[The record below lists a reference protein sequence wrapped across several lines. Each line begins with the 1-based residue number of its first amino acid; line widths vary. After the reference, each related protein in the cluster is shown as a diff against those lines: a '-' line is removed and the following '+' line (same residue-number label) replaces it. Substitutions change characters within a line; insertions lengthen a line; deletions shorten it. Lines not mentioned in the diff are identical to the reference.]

1 MNALRVLHVIT
12 GLGTGGAET
21 SLLRLIAHTA
31 PLGVTHTVVSLLPDG
46 QLADPIR
53 EAGAHV
59 HSMGMSRGVA
69 DPRVL
74 RRLAHL
80 VRQTQADVV
89 HGWMYHANLAASAA
103 AWVTHRPVIWGIRHA
118 LDAYIQEPPRRRA
131 VIRVGGWVS
140 HHARAVV
147 YNSARS
153 AQQHTA
159 LGYANTRALVLPNG
173 FDTEALAPDGNAG
186 RAVLESL
193 GLDITTPVVGLVARV
208 DSLKDHNTF
217 LAAAQQL
224 HAMRPS
230 VRFLLAGRDTNDPA
244 GIVARGVRERGL
256 SGLVYTLGE
265 RRDIRAV
272 FNSCTVATLTS
283 RSEGFPN
290 AVGEAMACGIPCVV
304 TDVGD
309 ASLLVGDTG
318 HIVPVGNPGA
328 IAEAWCALL
337 DETADRRAARG
348 RAARDRITEHFSV
361 GAHSV
366 AYRQLWRD
374 VVTEAAAAHGTPPYQ
389 SWEAA

>member
-1 MNALRVLHVIT
+1 MSTPKVLHVIT

-46 QLADPIR
+46 PLAAPIR
-53 EAGAHV
+53 ETGALV
-59 HSMGMSRGVA
+59 HSMEMSRGVA

-74 RRLAHL
+74 RRLAQL

-89 HGWMYHANLAASAA
+89 QGWMYHANLAASAA
-103 AWVTHRPVIWGIRHA
+103 AWMTHRPVIWGIRHA
-118 LDAYIQEPPRRRA
+118 LDAYTQEPQRLRA
-131 VIRVGGWVS
+131 VIRAGSWVS
-140 HHARAVV
+140 HHARAII

-153 AQQHTA
+153 AQQHAT
-159 LGYANTRALVLPNG
+159 LGYSPSRALVLPNG
-173 FDTEALAPDGNAG
+173 FDTAALAPDRAAG
-186 RAVLESL
+186 RAVRESL
-193 GLDITTPVVGLVARV
+193 GLDATTPIVGLVARV
-208 DSLKDHNTF
+208 DPLKDHDTF

-230 VRFLLAGRDTNDPA
+230 VRFLLVGRDTNDPA
-244 GIVARGVRERGL
+244 GAIAHGVRERGL

-309 ASLLVGDTG
+309 AGLLVGDTG
-318 HIVPVGNPGA
+318 HIVPVGNPEA
-328 IAEAWCALL
+328 IAKAWCALL
-337 DETADRRAARG
+337 DESPAVRAARG
-348 RAARDRITEHFSV
+348 QAARDRITEHFSV
-361 GAHSV
+361 GAHTA
-366 AYRQLWRD
+366 AYKRLWHD
-374 VVTEAAAAHGTPPYQ
+374 VVTEATTGHGTPRYPHR
-389 SWEAA
+389 EAA